1 MTTEGKETKRAKND
15 ICTSLCSHVMNGC
28 RLSWKKAHDSA
39 DTPPQGQVSTTEDVQ
54 ERERKKK
61 KRKEKKEESNYGV
74 IRPRLSW

>member
-54 ERERKKK
+54 KREKKK
-61 KRKEKKEESNYGV
+61 KKEKKKKENNYGV
-74 IRPRLSW
+74 IRPRLSR